1 MSWFHSAQGSARN
14 EGYRDGKAD
23 ALRELKSEQARE
35 ISNTRRACLEEL
47 LQEDPENIYYS
58 SNDIRYMLARF
69 YLADRNGDGR
79 LTFKELC
86 DSYKPKDEEA
96 KKNLEAVFEDIEV
109 TGDQKI
115 SLAKFFII
123 GLLGRDGEAG
133 YKNTK
138 KIDT

>member
-69 YLADRNGDGR
+69 YLAVGLTLLINNTGLVGDYQVPQP
-79 LTFKELC
+79 LC
-86 DSYKPKDEEA
+86 
-96 KKNLEAVFEDIEV
+96 
-109 TGDQKI
+109 
-115 SLAKFFII
+115 
-123 GLLGRDGEAG
+123 LGP
-133 YKNTK
+133 
-138 KIDT
+138 

>member
-1 MSWFHSAQGSARN
+1 MSWFQGAQESARN

-58 SNDIRYMLARF
+58 SNDIRYFLACF
-69 YLADRNGDGR
+69 YTADRNGDGR
-79 LTFKELC
+79 LTLKELC
-86 DSYKPKDEEA
+86 DIYKPKDEEA
-96 KKNLEAVFEDIEV
+96 KKKLEADFEDAEV

-115 SLAKFFII
+115 NLAEFFIL
-123 GLLGRDGEAG
+123 GLLGSDRKAG
-133 YKNTK
+133 YKIARK
-138 KIDT
+138 VDE

>member
-47 LQEDPENIYYS
+47 LQEDPEHP
-58 SNDIRYMLARF
+58 
-69 YLADRNGDGR
+69 GR

-115 SLAKFFII
+115 SLASKLNGIFTVRWQ
-123 GLLGRDGEAG
+123 L
-133 YKNTK
+133 
-138 KIDT
+138 